1 MTGTDRALLRCLGRG
16 SSIKAGFR
24 NVLLQELSAVNA
36 TTFAFAAGLALGLS
50 VPPLATAHAEA
61 RLLVDVET
69 GKVLSEQNAGALW
82 YPASVTKLMT
92 TYVTLKALQEHR
104 ITPDTLFVVSSR
116 AVAQQPSKMGFKTG
130 TRVTVDN
137 ALKMMLVHS
146 ANDMA
151 IVLAEGVG
159 GSIDGFTDEMN
170 AQAHR
175 LGMSQ
180 TNYVNPNG
188 LPDDQQLT
196 SARDLAILA
205 RALIRDF
212 PDDDNY
218 WHIPAIRLGRHVY
231 RNTNRLMDTYPGSDG
246 MKTGFICASGYN
258 LVATASRGGRRLIAV
273 VLGARS
279 DSARSEEAAGL
290 FERGFGTSALAWVAP
305 APTTV
310 EALQPL
316 AGMAPDLREQVCPE
330 RGHRRTPE
338 EETAAATSSLGD
350 LPTTDDLMR
359 SPTSRLTSG
368 LTAGVAP
375 VDVYTGP
382 TRPPGWAPPAP
393 AARKKSADSASPKA
407 KSSAAKSGA
416 DKSGAA
422 KPKARKPAS
431 PSSSADPQ

>member
-1 MTGTDRALLRCLGRG
+1 
-16 SSIKAGFR
+16 
-24 NVLLQELSAVNA
+24 VLLQELSAVNA
-36 TTFAFAAGLALGLS
+36 TRFAFAAGLALGLS
-50 VPPLATAHAEA
+50 VPPLAAAQAEA
-61 RLLVDVET
+61 RLLVDAET
-69 GKVLSEQNAGALW
+69 GKVLIEQNAGALW

-92 TYVTLKALQEHR
+92 TYVTLKALQDHR

-116 AVAQQPSKMGFKTG
+116 AVGQQPSKMGFKTG

-159 GSIDGFTDEMN
+159 GSIDGFTAEMN
-170 AQAHR
+170 VEAHR

-188 LPDDQQLT
+188 LPDEQQLT

-212 PDDDNY
+212 PDYDNY
-218 WHIPAIRLGRHVY
+218 WHIAAIRLGRHVY
-231 RNTNRLMDTYPGSDG
+231 HNTNRLIDAYPGSDG

-258 LVATASRGGRRLIAV
+258 LVATASRGGKRLIAV

-279 DSARSEEAAGL
+279 DSARTEDAADL
-290 FERGFGTSALAWVAP
+290 FERGFAANALTAWLTPTA
-305 APTTV
+305 TTV
-310 EALQPL
+310 EALPPL
-316 AGMAPDLREQVCPE
+316 AGMAPDLRDEVCPE
-330 RGHRRTPE
+330 KGHRRTLE

-350 LPTTDDLMR
+350 LPTTADLMR
-359 SPTSRLTSG
+359 SPTNPLTPG
-368 LTAGVAP
+368 LAARVAP

-382 TRPPGWAPPAP
+382 TRPPGWAPPA
-393 AARKKSADSASPKA
+393 AKKKSAQSSDSTSPKSA
-407 KSSAAKSGA
+407 RTGVDKSSLDKSAA
-416 DKSGAA
+416 DKPAAA
-422 KPKARKPAS
+422 KPKARKPPS
-431 PSSSADPQ
+431 PPSPAADPPDPQ